1 MATLNIHNET
11 NINAKGTRTCGVNK
25 PVICI
30 ETGEIFASVTDAA
43 EHFGTSIYNISNA
56 ARGAQKTARG
66 KRFCFVS
73 RATENIEALTSQ
85 INKLNA
91 DAEDARR
98 WREYQAEQ
106 ERIRRE
112 EEECIRAEQ
121 ERIRAEEERARAEQ
135 ERIAAIEK
143 ARRDHEAKITKL
155 NDKLARRNRIV
166 ERLQAELAQAIT
178 YRDEAEAALR
188 EANEEEVA

>member
-11 NINAKGTRTCGVNK
+11 NIKVKGTRTCGVNK

-30 ETGEIFASVTDAA
+30 DTGEIFASVTDAA

-73 RATENIEALTSQ
+73 RATENLEALTSQ
-85 INKLNA
+85 IIKLNA

-112 EEECIRAEQ
+112 EEERIRAEQ

-135 ERIAAIEK
+135 ERIEK
-143 ARRDHEAKITKL
+143 ARHEHEMKVIKL
-155 NDKLARRNRIV
+155 SDKLARRNRIV
-166 ERLQAELAQAIT
+166 EKLEAELAQAIA
-178 YRDEAEAALR
+178 YRDEAATALR